1 MNPKE
6 YYYNNFTEHLHEW
19 IKKSDFH
26 SEKYLDILFLTDKL
40 LSHIPKEELIYFYC
54 SLSCTILIDQVMYS
68 YFKEDYSKFEKMTLY
83 PKMWHWL
90 CIDNANPL
98 SIIEH
103 VNEYRLSWYKEIYGM
118 EVEKFFTF
126 FIKDLKDFFNEYD
139 FIEAT
144 WENVKKEMKNDPQLS
159 WGQSGEVFQYCLSKE
174 N

>member
-1 MNPKE
+1 
-6 YYYNNFTEHLHEW
+6 
-19 IKKSDFH
+19 
-26 SEKYLDILFLTDKL
+26 
-40 LSHIPKEELIYFYC
+40 
-54 SLSCTILIDQVMYS
+54 
-68 YFKEDYSKFEKMTLY
+68 
-83 PKMWHWL
+83 
-90 CIDNANPL
+90 
-98 SIIEH
+98 
-103 VNEYRLSWYKEIYGM
+103 M